1 MWWWLSSNVQDKYNG
16 ILLLTEYFAPLN
28 IGNLDTGTWKKKL
41 KKKVIWKISVQ
52 LSLITEN
59 MTYHNNLFVIAMEA
73 CRLHLEGVNTPLGLT
88 QRLNTPIDVIV
99 EALVEAV
106 YTEEIGDSDI
116 PTCVYNKVYEEIS
129 GR

>member
-1 MWWWLSSNVQDKYNG
+1 M
-16 ILLLTEYFAPLN
+16 
-28 IGNLDTGTWKKKL
+28 
-41 KKKVIWKISVQ
+41 Q

-73 CRLHLEGVNTPLGLT
+73 CRLHAEGVNTPHELT
-88 QRLNTPIDVIV
+88 QRLNTPLDVIV

-106 YTEEIGDSDI
+106 YAEQIGDSDI
-116 PTCVYNKVYEEIS
+116 PACIYNKVYEEVS

>member
-1 MWWWLSSNVQDKYNG
+1 M
-16 ILLLTEYFAPLN
+16 
-28 IGNLDTGTWKKKL
+28 
-41 KKKVIWKISVQ
+41 Q

-116 PTCVYNKVYEEIS
+116 PTCIYNKVYEEIS